1 MTKIKKKC
9 QKCRK
14 RAKVI
19 HECRTCIALKEA
31 GKRDEVFET
40 TGCAQ
45 HAEEALQEIK
55 KHALLAHPSNLL
67 RASVAALKGEDVF

>member
-14 RAKVI
+14 RAKVV
-19 HECRTCIALKEA
+19 HECLTCVALKEA

-40 TGCAQ
+40 AGCAQ
-45 HAEEALQEIK
+45 HAEAALQEIK
-55 KHALLAHPSNLL
+55 RHALLAHPVNLL
-67 RASVAALKGEDVF
+67 RAGIAALKGEDIS